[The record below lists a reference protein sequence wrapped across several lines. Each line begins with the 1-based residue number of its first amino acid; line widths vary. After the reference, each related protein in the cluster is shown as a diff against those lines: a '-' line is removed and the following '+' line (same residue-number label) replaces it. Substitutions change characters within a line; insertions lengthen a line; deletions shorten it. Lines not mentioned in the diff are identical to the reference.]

1 MAKKIR
7 IENADRERHGIEIN
21 VMQTECYGDSSLEHL
36 YFLNHPTDMVDLILQ
51 EEQFLIVKLVKH
63 HE

>member
-7 IENADRERHGIEIN
+7 IENADREHHEVKIN
-21 VMQTECYGDSSLEHL
+21 VMQTDCYGDSALVNS
-36 YFLNHPTDMVDLILQ
+36 YTLNHPTDMADIILQ
-51 EEQFLIVKLVKH
+51 ENQFLIVKLVKR